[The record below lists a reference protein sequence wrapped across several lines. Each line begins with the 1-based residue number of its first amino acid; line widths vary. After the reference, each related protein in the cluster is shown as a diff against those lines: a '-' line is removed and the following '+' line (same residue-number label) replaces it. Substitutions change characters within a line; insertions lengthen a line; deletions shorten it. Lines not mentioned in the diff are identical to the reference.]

1 MPSARPL
8 YGYTDIA
15 SSATDDDL
23 FSTIATIT
31 ATIINTGNATG
42 AEVVQL
48 YVSLPSDM
56 SDIPPT
62 PKRQLRAFAKTKSLS
77 PGESEV
83 VSLELRR
90 KDVSYWDVARQAFV
104 VPTLSGEKNSEYAVG
119 IGIGITVGAS
129 SRDARLTGMLV
140 L

>member
-1 MPSARPL
+1 M
-8 YGYTDIA
+8 
-15 SSATDDDL
+15 
-23 FSTIATIT
+23 
-31 ATIINTGNATG
+31 
-42 AEVVQL
+42 
-48 YVSLPSDM
+48 
-56 SDIPPT
+56 
-62 PKRQLRAFAKTKSLS
+62 
-77 PGESEV
+77 

-119 IGIGITVGAS
+119 IGITVGAS